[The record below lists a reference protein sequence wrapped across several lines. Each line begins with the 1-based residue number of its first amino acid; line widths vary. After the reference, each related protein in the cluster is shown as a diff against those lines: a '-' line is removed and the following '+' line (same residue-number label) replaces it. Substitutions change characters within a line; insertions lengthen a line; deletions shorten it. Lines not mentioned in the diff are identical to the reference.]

1 MASVVKALAWHTTI
15 SRMGEDLRKE
25 YAWDDPGVFLGEDL
39 RKEYAWIVP
48 ELMREFLYHE
58 KMLSG

>member
-1 MASVVKALAWHTTI
+1 
-15 SRMGEDLRKE
+15 MGKE
-25 YAWDDPGVFLGEDL
+25 L

-48 ELMREFLYHE
+48 ELMREFLHHE